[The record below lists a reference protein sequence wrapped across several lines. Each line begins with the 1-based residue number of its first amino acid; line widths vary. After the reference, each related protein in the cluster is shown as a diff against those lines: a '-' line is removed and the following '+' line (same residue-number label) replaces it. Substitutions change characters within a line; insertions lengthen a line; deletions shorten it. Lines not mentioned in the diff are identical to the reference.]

1 MQWSGNDVG
10 TALVPILIF
19 ALPII
24 AVVGGIASRITRT
37 TARARI
43 QELLIQERIKSIEKG
58 IVPSPQ
64 ASMIDLGLDPEVSP
78 MYRDHRAFGLRV
90 GGGVA
95 LAVGLALMFAM
106 WQTGNESAW
115 PWMTIPAAI
124 GASLLISSFF
134 VPRPIP
140 RDAGSSSPRPGPD
153 RL

>member
-1 MQWSGNDVG
+1 MHWTGNDVG

-64 ASMIDLGLDPEVSP
+64 VSISDLGLDPDISP
-78 MYRDHRAFGLRV
+78 LYRDHRAFGLRV
-90 GGGVA
+90 SGGVS

-115 PWMTIPAAI
+115 AWMTIPAAI
-124 GASLLISSFF
+124 GAALLISSFF

-140 RDAGSSSPRPGPD
+140 RDTRGPGPD